1 MLSFGRDYANLVD
14 SFKKNQS
21 YMSDMLNNA
30 AGDFTKMV
38 KQVDRRLVNS
48 LSFVKN
54 VNAYI

>member
-1 MLSFGRDYANLVD
+1 
-14 SFKKNQS
+14 
-21 YMSDMLNNA
+21 MSDMLNNA
-30 AGDFTKMV
+30 AGDFTTMV